1 MHRMESLHTEIC
13 MYNTYNLDFFVKFT
27 LIEFKVEIENWSFL
41 ALLFS

>member
-13 MYNTYNLDFFVKFT
+13 MYNTYNLDFFVKF
-27 LIEFKVEIENWSFL
+27 EFKVEIENWSFL